1 MKASDVFRFAFS
13 GKEARSR
20 TEAQLGAFNP
30 VQLGKVFDPPVID
43 YSRETTPAQAWR
55 NAEAFWVH
63 HGSRKRMEWVQSP
76 GPRTGAIR
84 TIDDLP
90 RLSDLR
96 PIAAIEVDRLSIQE
110 IAHRTSGF
118 RSGVRLIVK
127 AGNQPHTELS
137 IALKQPAQTSAEIQ
151 QQRLERE
158 EQASK
163 QRRQQRTEE
172 RARERLELK

>member
-1 MKASDVFRFAFS
+1 
-13 GKEARSR
+13 
-20 TEAQLGAFNP
+20 
-30 VQLGKVFDPPVID
+30 
-43 YSRETTPAQAWR
+43 
-55 NAEAFWVH
+55 
-63 HGSRKRMEWVQSP
+63 MEWVQSP

-137 IALKQPAQTSAEIQ
+137 IALKYLHRL
-151 QQRLERE
+151 QQRFSSSDWRGKSRPVSSA
-158 EQASK
+158 ASSGPK
-163 QRRQQRTEE
+163 NVH
-172 RARERLELK
+172 ASGWN